1 MFPALLL
8 VHGSV
13 FAPATAFI
21 SGLTSDA
28 STGEILIQ
36 DFANPTFDWDAV
48 TDQVMGGRSTS
59 DLNIENGVAHLT
71 GKCDTLPFRDSP
83 GFVSLRGGQHWSWD
97 GDDKRNE
104 TKNNFPDLH
113 HCDGLKVVLKSNV
126 AYAGYHV
133 DIGMRSSH
141 THGWGYKS
149 QPVSAPTDDFGE
161 INLPFNTFSINTGH
175 HHRHQQTQQDNGA
188 TEDNLCSSTNKDA
201 CPDTETLCNMKSISI
216 LGDGVVG
223 DIDLEIK
230 SIHAFGCNSDH
241 EAAGTC
247 LKKEE
252 GAPSGNTRSMER
264 QKGNWKKN
272 VFWFTMGI
280 VLTVAAA
287 VYVLTQGQTNSR
299 RPCSWSWAVP
309 AGEEVPVVPAPPVSE
324 LA

>member
-1 MFPALLL
+1 
-8 VHGSV
+8 
-13 FAPATAFI
+13 
-21 SGLTSDA
+21 
-28 STGEILIQ
+28 
-36 DFANPTFDWDAV
+36 
-48 TDQVMGGRSTS
+48 
-59 DLNIENGVAHLT
+59 
-71 GKCDTLPFRDSP
+71 
-83 GFVSLRGGQHWSWD
+83 
-97 GDDKRNE
+97 
-104 TKNNFPDLH
+104 
-113 HCDGLKVVLKSNV
+113 
-126 AYAGYHV
+126 
-133 DIGMRSSH
+133 
-141 THGWGYKS
+141 
-149 QPVSAPTDDFGE
+149 
-161 INLPFNTFSINTGH
+161 
-175 HHRHQQTQQDNGA
+175 
-188 TEDNLCSSTNKDA
+188 
-201 CPDTETLCNMKSISI
+201 MKSISI